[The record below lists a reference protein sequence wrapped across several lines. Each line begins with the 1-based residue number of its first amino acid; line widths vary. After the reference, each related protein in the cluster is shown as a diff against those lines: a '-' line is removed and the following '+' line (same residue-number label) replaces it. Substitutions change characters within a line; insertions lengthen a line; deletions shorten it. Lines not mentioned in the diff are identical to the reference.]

1 MARQSGMIIAG
12 VISGGIAHQM
22 GIEPGDRIIM
32 INDRPVK
39 DIIDYRFLTC
49 DQKLAVLLIKRN
61 GERWILDI
69 EKEFEEDLG
78 VDFWQ
83 DGLGRI
89 RRCRNSCIFCFLA
102 QMPGGMRK
110 TLYFNDDDYRL
121 SFIHGNFITLTNVS
135 RQDLERIVTQR
146 LAPLYISVHTTN
158 PILREKMLNNRQA
171 ERIMEQLSFLARGN
185 IQIHT
190 QVVLCPEINDGPEL
204 ERTISDLYSL
214 WPAVRSLALVPVG
227 LTRYRESLFPLRAF
241 NREEARKVLTLVEK
255 RQNMYRRQSG
265 YPFVFAS
272 DEIYFLAGV
281 PVPDQEHYGDFPQTE
296 NGVGLVRLF
305 LDEWM
310 EVAESLPEGI
320 DSPRKVIIVTGVSG
334 ERVLSPVVE
343 RLNRVRNLKA
353 MLCGIVNRFWGEKVT
368 VAGLLTAGDLY
379 DALVGSD
386 LGDLVVIPSVMLKS
400 ADLVFLDDLR
410 VSELSHRLGVPVA
423 VVNGPRELAA
433 VVLSKKK
440 VPMGDKE
447 ILCQSQL

>member
-1 MARQSGMIIAG
+1 
-12 VISGGIAHQM
+12 
-22 GIEPGDRIIM
+22 
-32 INDRPVK
+32 
-39 DIIDYRFLTC
+39 
-49 DQKLAVLLIKRN
+49 
-61 GERWILDI
+61 
-69 EKEFEEDLG
+69 
-78 VDFWQ
+78 
-83 DGLGRI
+83 
-89 RRCRNSCIFCFLA
+89 
-102 QMPGGMRK
+102 
-110 TLYFNDDDYRL
+110 
-121 SFIHGNFITLTNVS
+121 
-135 RQDLERIVTQR
+135 
-146 LAPLYISVHTTN
+146 
-158 PILREKMLNNRQA
+158 
-171 ERIMEQLSFLARGN
+171 
-185 IQIHT
+185 
-190 QVVLCPEINDGPEL
+190 
-204 ERTISDLYSL
+204 
-214 WPAVRSLALVPVG
+214 
-227 LTRYRESLFPLRAF
+227 
-241 NREEARKVLTLVEK
+241 
-255 RQNMYRRQSG
+255 
-265 YPFVFAS
+265 
-272 DEIYFLAGV
+272 
-281 PVPDQEHYGDFPQTE
+281 
-296 NGVGLVRLF
+296 
-305 LDEWM
+305 M

>member
-78 VDFWQ
+78 IDFGQ

-265 YPFVFAS
+265 YPFVFCPAMKS
-272 DEIYFLAGV
+272 IFW
-281 PVPDQEHYGDFPQTE
+281 PVF
-296 NGVGLVRLF
+296 LF
-305 LDEWM
+305 LIKNITGTFPKRKMGWVWSGFSWM
-310 EVAESLPEGI
+310 SGWRWL
-320 DSPRKVIIVTGVSG
+320 KVC
-334 ERVLSPVVE
+334 
-343 RLNRVRNLKA
+343 LK
-353 MLCGIVNRFWGEKVT
+353 G
-368 VAGLLTAGDLY
+368 
-379 DALVGSD
+379 
-386 LGDLVVIPSVMLKS
+386 
-400 ADLVFLDDLR
+400 
-410 VSELSHRLGVPVA
+410 
-423 VVNGPRELAA
+423 
-433 VVLSKKK
+433 
-440 VPMGDKE
+440 
-447 ILCQSQL
+447 